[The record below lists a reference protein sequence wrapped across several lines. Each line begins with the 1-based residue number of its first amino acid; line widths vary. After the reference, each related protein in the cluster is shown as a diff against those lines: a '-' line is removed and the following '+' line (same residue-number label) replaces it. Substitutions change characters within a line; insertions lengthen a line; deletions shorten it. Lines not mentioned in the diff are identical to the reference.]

1 MLEIDCEDVGL
12 YYLDP
17 YEELLEEY
25 NYAYCV
31 GFDHGA
37 DDYTWGYDPCPDLPT
52 PLIDEVGYA
61 DGYWDG
67 YEGRSRML

>member
-37 DDYTWGYDPCPDLPT
+37 YDYIWGYDPCPDLPT